1 MRSFPAMQDMARS
14 DADKAKDSP
23 MGLVTPCVSDMP
35 DYDYGL
41 CGSFNK
47 ESLDKLD
54 LDDDV
59 KAGDYLHIVSLA
71 KVTGIHMKPGSDEI
85 DRVDWC
91 LCHIAVEDEDSEG
104 DENEEA
110 EDGAS

>member
-1 MRSFPAMQDMARS
+1 MRSFPNMIDMARTPE
-14 DADKAKDSP
+14 DKAKDLP
-23 MGLVTPCVSDMP
+23 MGMITPQVSDLP

-54 LDDDV
+54 LDESV
-59 KAGDYLHIVSLA
+59 HVGDYLHIHSFA
-71 KVTGIHMKPGSDEI
+71 KVTGIHMKAGSDEI

-91 LCHIAVEDEDSEG
+91 LTHVCAEDEDE
-104 DENEEA
+104 ENET
-110 EDGAS
+110 DGE

>member
-1 MRSFPAMQDMARS
+1 MKSFPQMQDMKCEKP
-14 DADKAKDSP
+14 ADP
-23 MGLVTPCVSDMP
+23 MGLVTPSVSDLP

-54 LDDDV
+54 LDSDV
-59 KAGDYLHIVSLA
+59 NVGDYLHIVSFA
-71 KVTGIHMKPGSDEI
+71 KVTGVHMKAGSDEI

-91 LCHIAVEDEDSEG
+91 LCHLAVEDEQEETE
-104 DENEEA
+104 DEA
-110 EDGAS
+110 V

>member
-1 MRSFPAMQDMARS
+1 MKTEKEPD
-14 DADKAKDSP
+14 P
-23 MGLVTPCVSDMP
+23 MGLVSPSVSDLP

-54 LDDDV
+54 LDSDV
-59 KAGDYLHIVSLA
+59 HVGDYLHIHSFA
-71 KVTGIHMKPGSDEI
+71 KVTGVHMKPGSDEI

-91 LCHIAVEDEDSEG
+91 LTHVCAEDESSETEDDG
-104 DENEEA
+104 EE
-110 EDGAS
+110 

>member
-1 MRSFPAMQDMARS
+1 MKSFPNMVDMKS
-14 DADKAKDSP
+14 EKPPDP
-23 MGLVTPCVSDMP
+23 MGLVGPTEGV

-54 LDDDV
+54 LDNDV
-59 KAGDYLHIVSLA
+59 SAGDYLHIHAFA

-85 DRVDWC
+85 DRVDFC
-91 LCHIAVEDEDSEG
+91 LCHIACEDEDSEG
-104 DENEEA
+104 DE
-110 EDGAS
+110 DGEY

>member
-1 MRSFPAMQDMARS
+1 MRSFPSMTDMARTPAEKS
-14 DADKAKDSP
+14 TDA
-23 MGLVTPCVSDMP
+23 MGLVTPCVSDLP

-54 LDDDV
+54 LDEKV
-59 KAGDYLHIVSLA
+59 SVGDFLDIRAFA
-71 KVTGIHMKPGSDEI
+71 KVTGISMKPGSNEI

-91 LCHIAVEDEDSEG
+91 MCCIAVEDEDQ
-104 DENEEA
+104 D
-110 EDGAS
+110 DGE

>member
-1 MRSFPAMQDMARS
+1 MPN
-14 DADKAKDSP
+14 
-23 MGLVTPCVSDMP
+23 VSDLP

-47 ESLDKLD
+47 DSLDKLN
-54 LDDDV
+54 LDESV
-59 KAGDYLHIVSLA
+59 SVGDYLDLRAFA

-91 LCHIAVEDEDSEG
+91 LCHIAVEDEDSE
-104 DENEEA
+104 D
-110 EDGAS
+110 

>member
-1 MRSFPAMQDMARS
+1 MTDMKTEKEP
-14 DADKAKDSP
+14 DP
-23 MGLVTPCVSDMP
+23 MGLVSPSVSDLP

-54 LDDDV
+54 LDSDV
-59 KAGDYLHIVSLA
+59 HVGDYLHIHSFA
-71 KVTGIHMKPGSDEI
+71 KVTGVHMKPGSDEI

-91 LCHIAVEDEDSEG
+91 LTHVCAEDESSETEDDG
-104 DENEEA
+104 EE
-110 EDGAS
+110 

>member
-1 MRSFPAMQDMARS
+1 MRSFPAMTDMARTP
-14 DADKAKDSP
+14 ADKVADAP

-47 ESLDKLD
+47 ESLAKLD
-54 LDDDV
+54 LDEAV
-59 KAGDYLHIVSLA
+59 NVGDYLDIRGLA
-71 KVTGIHMKPGSDEI
+71 KVTSISMKPGSNEI

-91 LCHIAVEDEDSEG
+91 LCHLAVEDE
-104 DENEEA
+104 ENES
-110 EDGAS
+110 EDGA

>member
-1 MRSFPAMQDMARS
+1 MRSFPAMTDMARS
-14 DADKAKDSP
+14 PAEKMADN
-23 MGLVTPCVSDMP
+23 MGLITPCVSDLP

-54 LDDDV
+54 LDEDV
-59 KAGDYLHIVSLA
+59 NVGDYLHIVSFA
-71 KVTGIHMKPGSDEI
+71 KVTGISMKPGSNEI

-91 LCHIAVEDEDSEG
+91 MCHIAVEDED
-104 DENEEA
+104 DETH
-110 EDGAS
+110 G

>member
-1 MRSFPAMQDMARS
+1 MRSFPSMVDMARS

-23 MGLVTPCVSDMP
+23 LGLVTPSDLP

-54 LDDDV
+54 LDSDV
-59 KAGDYLHIVSLA
+59 SVGDYLHIVSFA
-71 KVTGIHMKPGSDEI
+71 KVTGIHMKAGSDEI

-91 LCHIAVEDEDSEG
+91 LCHISCEDEAEETEG
-104 DENEEA
+104 NDEDEA
-110 EDGAS
+110 S

>member
-1 MRSFPAMQDMARS
+1 MRSFPSMTDMKTEKIP
-14 DADKAKDSP
+14 DQ

-47 ESLDKLD
+47 EALDKLN
-54 LDDDV
+54 LDENV
-59 KAGDYLHIVSLA
+59 QAGDFLDIRGFA
-71 KVTGIHMKPGSDEI
+71 KVTGVHMKAGSNEI

-91 LCHIAVEDEDSEG
+91 LCHLAVEDED
-104 DENEEA
+104 NES
-110 EDGAS
+110 EDGA